1 MNNSNNNIPTNQ
13 KNIIQ
18 TKETKTNA
26 SFDEKTENT
35 NEIAIYKFRV
45 NFDSIR
51 KDIKRTFHDKEFKN
65 IDGEEKISRILEA
78 LSYLID
84 EIGYVQGMNF
94 IAGALLVLFQNE
106 EEAFFVFYIF
116 LKKYDMIHLYKKV
129 KLRILQIK

>member
-1 MNNSNNNIPTNQ
+1 LNNSNNNIPTNQ